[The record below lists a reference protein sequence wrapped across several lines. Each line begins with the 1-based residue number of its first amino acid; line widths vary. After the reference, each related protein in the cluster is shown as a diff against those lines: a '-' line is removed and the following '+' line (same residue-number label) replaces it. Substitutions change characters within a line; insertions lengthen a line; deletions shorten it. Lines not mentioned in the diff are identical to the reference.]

1 MLLPGATGELKI
13 YQNAFTAE
21 ASPQISL
28 RDTALHGAPY
38 RRQRVFSWQLSGRGP
53 ERGGMGRG
61 EGRREMNG
69 AERDGS
75 VPPTSFFYNL
85 TTDCP

>member
-53 ERGGMGRG
+53 ERRGNGNGRG
-61 EGRREMNG
+61 KKGN
-69 AERDGS
+69 ERGGKGWERS
-75 VPPTSFFYNL
+75 PHFFFHNL